1 MKGETFSI
9 GHSIIVIQYILFIS
23 LGRKTVYTDS
33 TDDIRVCNSW
43 KCGTKLFITKLTK
56 QRLFSQLCDKHTHPA
71 TLEEVSDVTFKEKL
85 LKVCPTIQCTLI
97 RLIYQQIKPA
107 SQYLSVIYS
116 YCILC

>member
-1 MKGETFSI
+1 MNGETFSI
-9 GHSIIVIQYILFIS
+9 GHSIIVIQYILFNA
-23 LGRKTVYTDS
+23 LEGKLYTQKARM
-33 TDDIRVCNSW
+33 IFVCVIHGSVAPNFFSE
-43 KCGTKLFITKLTK
+43 
-56 QRLFSQLCDKHTHPA
+56 RLFSQLCDKRTHPA

-97 RLIYQQIKPA
+97 RLIYQQLKPA